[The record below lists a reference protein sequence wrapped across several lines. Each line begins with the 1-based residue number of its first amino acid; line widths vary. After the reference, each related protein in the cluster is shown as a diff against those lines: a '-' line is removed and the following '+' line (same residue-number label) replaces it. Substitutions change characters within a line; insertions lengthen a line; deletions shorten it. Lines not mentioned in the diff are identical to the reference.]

1 MNKYIFLD
9 FDGVLNTEN
18 YQAQLLAEGKPG
30 WDDYGLLFA
39 PAAIANL
46 KHILDAVPDVRVV
59 VVSSFPL
66 MIYKTSGMTLFGPIS
81 IRYTMTPSSY
91 QSTIN
96 LKQRMYGFKCR

>member
-1 MNKYIFLD
+1 MYSSAKVSILLY
-9 FDGVLNTEN
+9 EN
-18 YQAQLLAEGKPG
+18 LSIYLYQKMTVQSYSL
-30 WDDYGLLFA
+30 
-39 PAAIANL
+39 
-46 KHILDAVPDVRVV
+46 HLDAVPDVRVV